1 MKFPLKFLFLFFS
14 LQLISQS
21 HNDYHK
27 AEEYIIL
34 NKLDSANFY
43 ISKLENSADKNFLLS
58 LTNTNK
64 ISYSDYY
71 QFISNLAK
79 RENVDYDKILE
90 FANSQIVEPKSK
102 TINIDFFNI
111 KWLLITNLRD
121 DEFLSKASIEQNKL
135 EKYVSKFN
143 VDDKNFL
150 WAQTKLNTHPI
161 VMYLIEKKLQKG
173 KELASR
179 SLQIAKDIDD
189 IELQIIFL
197 YYGSDFLV
205 YEKKLNEYIEVCEKS
220 LELEKKLPQRSS
232 FYYPTITNLINAYIF
247 KGGYDKEVN
256 ALINQLYKSYYRTY
270 SYALYAQLIS
280 TLEEDS
286 LLKSKILEKFK
297 VGNVLELVE
306 KFKDLGKNLN
316 SNDFLELIN
325 RSSFALAKHK
335 YYLEALEYK
344 HRALNLTKKIYSE
357 ELSESL
363 ANYKTYKTKQAVEAK
378 EKEILIEKE
387 QGRLYLIIALLCF
400 FLLVVTF
407 LVLRKIRK
415 HSAEIAQKNKMIKK
429 SLEEKELIIEEMHH
443 RVKNNFQLIT
453 SLLDLETDDIKDAQ
467 ILEILDK
474 GKSRIKSMSL
484 INQKLYGNESGLIQ
498 FDEFINL
505 LVKELRFLY
514 KYDDNLDLKVAVN
527 EIYFDVDT
535 AIPLALI
542 LNELITNTF
551 KYAFKNQA
559 ENILMISLKKNV
571 NNNFELIVK
580 DNGQGLDKDFNIDSL
595 KSSGLKLVQRLVKQ
609 LQGELELTNISGL
622 QFKILFKDTQTRKQT
637 V

>member
-1 MKFPLKFLFLFFS
+1 MKFPLKFIFLFFS

-43 ISKLENSADKNFLLS
+43 ISKLENSADKSFLLR

-79 RENVDYDKILE
+79 RENVDYEKIAE
-90 FANSQIVEPKSK
+90 FVNSQITEPKS
-102 TINIDFFNI
+102 TIINVDFFNI
-111 KWLLITNLRD
+111 KWLLITKLRD

-143 VDDKNFL
+143 VYDKNFL

-161 VMYLIEKKLQKG
+161 VMFLIEKKLQKG

-256 ALINQLYKSYYRTY
+256 TLINQLYKSYYRTY

-280 TLEEDS
+280 TLEDNS

-316 SNDFLELIN
+316 SNDFLDLIN

-344 HRALNLTKKIYSE
+344 HQALNLTKKIYSE

-363 ANYKTYKTKQAVEAK
+363 ANYKTFKAEEIVKAK
-378 EKEILIEKE
+378 EKEIILEKE
-387 QGRLYLIIALLCF
+387 ETRLYFIITLLCL
-400 FLLVVTF
+400 FLLVVSF
-407 LVLRKIRK
+407 VVLRKIRK
-415 HSAEIAQKNKMIKK
+415 QSVEIAQKNKIVKK
-429 SLEEKELIIEEMHH
+429 SLEEKELIIKEMHH

-453 SLLDLETDDIKDAQ
+453 SLLDLGTDEIKDAK
-467 ILEILDK
+467 IIEILDRS
-474 GKSRIKSMSL
+474 KSRIKSMSL

-514 KYDDNLDLKVAVN
+514 KYDNNLDLKVAVN

-551 KYAFKNQA
+551 KYAFKNEA
-559 ENILMISLKKNV
+559 GNILMISLKKNV

-580 DNGQGLDKDFNIDSL
+580 DNGQGLDKDFNIDRL

-622 QFKILFKDTQTRKQT
+622 QFKILFKDTHTRKQT

>member
-43 ISKLENSADKNFLLS
+43 ISKLENSADKSFLLR

-79 RENVDYDKILE
+79 RENVDYEKIAE
-90 FANSQIVEPKSK
+90 FVNSQITEPKSK

-121 DEFLSKASIEQNKL
+121 DEFLSKASLEQNKL

-179 SLQIAKDIDD
+179 SLQIAKDLDD

-256 ALINQLYKSYYRTY
+256 TLINQLYKSYYRTY

-280 TLEEDS
+280 TLEDNS
-286 LLKSKILEKFK
+286 LLKSKVLEKFK

-316 SNDFLELIN
+316 SNDFLDLIN

-344 HRALNLTKKIYSE
+344 HQALNLTKKIYSE

-363 ANYKTYKTKQAVEAK
+363 ANYKTFKAEEIVKAK
-378 EKEILIEKE
+378 EKEIILEKE
-387 QGRLYLIIALLCF
+387 ETRLYFIITLLCL
-400 FLLVVTF
+400 FLLVVSF
-407 LVLRKIRK
+407 VVLRKIRK
-415 HSAEIAQKNKMIKK
+415 QSIEIAQKNKIVKK
-429 SLEEKELIIEEMHH
+429 SLEEKELIIKEMHH

-453 SLLDLETDDIKDAQ
+453 SLLDLGTDEIKDAK
-467 ILEILDK
+467 IIEILDR

-551 KYAFKNQA
+551 KYAFKNEA
-559 ENILMISLKKNV
+559 GNILMISLKKNI

-580 DNGQGLDKDFNIDSL
+580 DNGQGLDKDFNIDRL

-609 LQGELELTNISGL
+609 LQGELELMNISGL
-622 QFKILFKDTQTRKQT
+622 QFKILFKDTHTRKQT